1 MNYKQNNLQNS
12 SLAPASYTLAG
23 SYGFCYGVK
32 KAVHKAY
39 ELAEALQ
46 TGQKCYMYGAV
57 IHNKQVVNNLTAN
70 GFILVDKADAVAPG
84 ATVLIRAHGITG
96 EELGRLRDKNCKV
109 IDETCGYVRFIQNK
123 IAKYHN
129 AGYQIILA
137 GHRGHPE
144 IVSEISF
151 AENNVIVVDSLTELK
166 TLNLANLPTVLLAQ
180 TTFNHQE
187 FTKISNFLTL
197 HLEQLLIFDTI
208 CRATVDRQLATKE
221 LASTKDVMI
230 VIGDRSSSNTKRLV
244 DLSAE
249 VCGETYLIESA
260 ADMAELKFKGVLAAK
275 QVGVAASASAPDSII
290 TEVIRIMNENT
301 EVTKNQEALEE
312 TAKNQ
317 NAVDKQAAET
327 GNDVSFSDFIDNIP
341 QLKRGEIIKGVIVR
355 YDPDFVYVDVKDKSE
370 GKIPMSE
377 FLKTPDFDLDKA
389 IEDHQEIEIYVR
401 SIRNT
406 EMGKEIL
413 LSKARVDFN
422 KYKELLKKAY
432 EEKTP
437 VTVKVVSKVKDG
449 VIASYGGAD
458 IYIHRTQ
465 LELHAVEDLDKYVSQ
480 TLEIL
485 ITAFDDSNSRRLRVT
500 GSRRSLLAAIR
511 DKQAEAIW
519 DNLEVGDVYEGTV
532 RNLTNFGAFVDLGGL
547 DGLIHVTELSWKHIR
562 HPKEVL
568 KIGDKVQVY
577 IKDFDRESK
586 RISLGY
592 RKLEDDPYFQI
603 DEKYPVGSIVDGKVA
618 RIMPYGVFVNIAPG
632 VDALCHISQ
641 ICNRRIEKP
650 EEVLKVG
657 QEVQARVLEVN
668 LERRRISISIKS
680 VMNLGEPEGSALAIS
695 KKKEEQ
701 DFPSSYRD
709 DDGKGADINIVK
721 SND

>member
-1 MNYKQNNLQNS
+1 MRETNTTKNLS
-12 SLAPASYTLAG
+12 AKSFTLAAT
-23 SYGFCYGVK
+23 YGFCYGVK
-32 KAVHKAY
+32 KAVKKAY
-39 ELAEALQ
+39 AIADTLS

-57 IHNKQVVNNLTAN
+57 IHNKHVVKALEEQ
-70 GFILVDKADAVAPG
+70 GFVLVNSALEVPDSSK
-84 ATVLIRAHGITG
+84 VLIRAHGITQA
-96 EELGRLRDKNCKV
+96 EMAALKAKKCEI
-109 IDETCGYVRFIQNK
+109 IDETCGYVRFIQQK
-123 IAKYHN
+123 ISQYHKK
-129 AGYQIILA
+129 GYQIILA

-144 IVSEISF
+144 IVSEMSF
-151 AENNVIVVDSLTELK
+151 APGNCMIIESLAELEQVEIPDK
-166 TLNLANLPTVLLAQ
+166 AAVLLAQ

-187 FTKISNFLTL
+187 FTKILNHLTL
-197 HLEQLLIFDTI
+197 HLEQMLVFDTI
-208 CRATVDRQLATKE
+208 CRATVDRQLATRE
-221 LASTKDVMI
+221 LAQTKDVMI
-230 VIGDRSSSNTKRLV
+230 IIGDRSSSNTKRLV
-244 DLSAE
+244 DLSTE
-249 VCGETYLIESA
+249 VCKATYLIESA
-260 ADMAELKFKGVLAAK
+260 AMMAELKSQGLVAAK
-275 QVGVAASASAPDSII
+275 HVGIAASASAPDSII

-301 EVTKNQEALEE
+301 EVTKNQEALVNEVP
-312 TAKNQ
+312 NDQ
-317 NAVDKQAAET
+317 AVVDNKAEA
-327 GNDVSFSDFIDNIP
+327 GSDVNFSDFIENIP

-355 YDPDFVYVDVKDKSE
+355 YDQDFVYVDVKDKSE

-389 IEDHQEIEIYVR
+389 IENHEEIEIYVR
-401 SIRNT
+401 SIRNS

-422 KYKELLKKAY
+422 KYKDLLKKAF

-465 LELHAVEDLDKYVSQ
+465 LELQTVEDLDQYVGQ
-480 TLEIL
+480 TIEIL
-485 ITAFDDSNSRRLRVT
+485 ITAFDDANNRRLRVT

-562 HPKEVL
+562 HPKEVV

-577 IKDFDRESK
+577 IKDFDREAK

-592 RKLEDDPYFQI
+592 RKIEDDPYFQLE
-603 DEKYPVGSIVDGKVA
+603 EKYPVGSIIDGKVA
-618 RIMPYGVFVNIAPG
+618 RIMPYGVFVNIAPD

-641 ICNRRIEKP
+641 ICNHRIEKP
-650 EEVLKVG
+650 EDVLKPG

-680 VMNLGEPEGSALAIS
+680 VMNLGEPEGSAMAMS

-721 SND
+721 SNN

>member
-1 MNYKQNNLQNS
+1 M
-12 SLAPASYTLAG
+12 
-23 SYGFCYGVK
+23 
-32 KAVHKAY
+32 
-39 ELAEALQ
+39 
-46 TGQKCYMYGAV
+46 
-57 IHNKQVVNNLTAN
+57 
-70 GFILVDKADAVAPG
+70 
-84 ATVLIRAHGITG
+84 
-96 EELGRLRDKNCKV
+96 
-109 IDETCGYVRFIQNK
+109 
-123 IAKYHN
+123 
-129 AGYQIILA
+129 
-137 GHRGHPE
+137 
-144 IVSEISF
+144 
-151 AENNVIVVDSLTELK
+151 
-166 TLNLANLPTVLLAQ
+166 
-180 TTFNHQE
+180 
-187 FTKISNFLTL
+187 
-197 HLEQLLIFDTI
+197 
-208 CRATVDRQLATKE
+208 
-221 LASTKDVMI
+221 
-230 VIGDRSSSNTKRLV
+230 
-244 DLSAE
+244 
-249 VCGETYLIESA
+249 
-260 ADMAELKFKGVLAAK
+260 
-275 QVGVAASASAPDSII
+275 
-290 TEVIRIMNENT
+290 
-301 EVTKNQEALEE
+301 
-312 TAKNQ
+312 
-317 NAVDKQAAET
+317 
-327 GNDVSFSDFIDNIP
+327 
-341 QLKRGEIIKGVIVR
+341 
-355 YDPDFVYVDVKDKSE
+355 
-370 GKIPMSE
+370 
-377 FLKTPDFDLDKA
+377 
-389 IEDHQEIEIYVR
+389 
-401 SIRNT
+401 
-406 EMGKEIL
+406 
-413 LSKARVDFN
+413 
-422 KYKELLKKAY
+422 
-432 EEKTP
+432 
-437 VTVKVVSKVKDG
+437 
-449 VIASYGGAD
+449 
-458 IYIHRTQ
+458 
-465 LELHAVEDLDKYVSQ
+465 
-480 TLEIL
+480 
-485 ITAFDDSNSRRLRVT
+485 
-500 GSRRSLLAAIR
+500 AAIR

>member
-1 MNYKQNNLQNS
+1 MSTQSKGNNLQ
-12 SLAPASYTLAG
+12 AKSYTLAS

-32 KAVHKAY
+32 RAVQKAY
-39 ELAEALQ
+39 KIADILD
-46 TGQKCYMYGAV
+46 GQKCYMYGAV
-57 IHNKQVVNNLTAN
+57 IHNKHVVQSLIER
-70 GFILVDKADAVAPG
+70 GFVLVEKTSEVPAKAS
-84 ATVLIRAHGITG
+84 VLIRAHGITQT
-96 EELGRLRDKNCKV
+96 ELALLKAKECTI
-109 IDETCGYVRFIQNK
+109 IDETCGYVRFIQQK
-123 IAKYHN
+123 IAQYHAKN
-129 AGYQIILA
+129 YQIILA

-144 IVSEISF
+144 IISEESF
-151 AENNVIVVDSLTELK
+151 APGNCLVVESLDEAK
-166 TLNLANLPTVLLAQ
+166 KLNITRVPSVLLAQ

-187 FTKISNFLTL
+187 FTKILNYFSL
-197 HLEQLLIFDTI
+197 HLEEMLVFDTI
-208 CRATVDRQLATKE
+208 CRATVDRQLATRE
-221 LASTKDVMI
+221 LAQMKDVMVI
-230 VIGDRSSSNTKRLV
+230 IGDRSSSNTKRLV
-244 DLSAE
+244 DLSTE
-249 VCGETYLIESA
+249 VCRATYLIESA
-260 ADMAELKFKGVLAAK
+260 AEMAELKRQGLISAK
-275 QVGVAASASAPDSII
+275 HVGIAASASAPDSII

-301 EVTKNQEALEE
+301 EVTKNQETLANEVP
-312 TAKNQ
+312 NDQ
-317 NAVDKQAAET
+317 AVVDNKAEA
-327 GNDVSFSDFIDNIP
+327 GSDVNFSDFIENIP

-355 YDPDFVYVDVKDKSE
+355 YDQDFVYVDVKDKSE

-389 IEDHQEIEIYVR
+389 IADHEEVEIYVR

-422 KYKELLKKAY
+422 KYKELLKKAF

-437 VTVKVVSKVKDG
+437 VTVKIVNKVKDG

-465 LELHAVEDLDKYVSQ
+465 LELHTVEDLDQYVGQ
-480 TLEIL
+480 TIEIL
-485 ITAFDDSNSRRLRVT
+485 ITAFDDSNNRRLRVT

-547 DGLIHVTELSWKHIR
+547 DGLIHITELSWKHIR
-562 HPKEVL
+562 HPKEVV
-568 KIGDKVQVY
+568 KIGDKVKVY

-592 RKLEDDPYFQI
+592 RKIEDGPYFQI
-603 DEKYPVGSIVDGKVA
+603 EEKYPVGSIINGKVA
-618 RIMPYGVFVNIAPG
+618 RIMPYGVFVNIAPD

-641 ICNRRIEKP
+641 VCNHRIEKP
-650 EEVLKVG
+650 EDVLKPG
-657 QEVQARVLEVN
+657 DEVQARVLEVN

-680 VMNLGEPEGSALAIS
+680 VMNLGETEGSAMAMS